1 MSDKEKNVIT
11 GLADATNLFKE
22 AFSEN
27 TVLAMTASYL
37 AGKEA
42 GLREAAK
49 ENQPG

>member
-1 MSDKEKNVIT
+1 MSDKEKNVFSA
-11 GLADATNLFKE
+11 LAAATNLFSTE
-22 AFSEN
+22 TGEG
-27 TVLAMTASYL
+27 TVLAIAASYL